1 MPHWDV
7 LQDVSAQ
14 SAGRESLVCTAV
26 PDPRE
31 LAQGALLVS
40 DLDGTLLRPDGTLG
54 LDTVEVINAFIGDGG
69 LFTYATARSF
79 TSASRA
85 TDALNLQLPVITY
98 GGAIVVDPTGG
109 ETRQAQMLQPAVV
122 SRVLELT
129 AESGIQPILFVMHEG
144 HDRVCWLPD
153 RTTPWI
159 QDFLLR
165 RPGDPRLM
173 PPTDWSMLDLS
184 AVFYVSLI
192 ASREPLADLQAA
204 LGDVLSDCHV
214 VLVED
219 IYAPGDW
226 WLELTSVSGT
236 KAAAPARRQAR
247 RRPAQPQDHA
257 GRHAARHRGVLDHR
271 ARVDRGAQRAS
282 ATPCRP
288 PVADRQLSP
297 YTLLLNGIVV
307 ARRHAS

>member
-1 MPHWDV
+1 
-7 LQDVSAQ
+7 VSAQ
-14 SAGRESLVCTAV
+14 SAGRELIACTAV
-26 PDPRE
+26 PDRRE

-85 TDALNLQLPVITY
+85 ADALNLQLPVITY

-122 SRVLELT
+122 SRVLEVT

-159 QDFLLR
+159 RHFLRR
-165 RPGDPRLM
+165 RPGDSRLM
-173 PPTDWSMLDLS
+173 PLTDWSTLDLS

-192 ASREPLADLQAA
+192 ASREPLTDLRAA

-219 IYAPGDW
+219 IYDPGDW
-226 WLELTSVSGT
+226 WLELTSVCGT
-236 KAAAPARRQAR
+236 KAAAVTILKTEIGAETLVCFGDNVNDLAMFAIADVSLAVGNAAPEIRR
-247 RRPAQPQDHA
+247 
-257 GRHAARHRGVLDHR
+257 AATAVIDSNDAEG
-271 ARVDRGAQRAS
+271 
-282 ATPCRP
+282 
-288 PVADRQLSP
+288 
-297 YTLLLNGIVV
+297 V
-307 ARRHAS
+307 AR